1 MNRTLISFIVALAV
15 LLMVLNSRQYLKPDN
30 QFPGAKE
37 ASKPQQHELNTEE
50 WKELSRPELHFSIM
64 LPSKFHHSSDRS
76 RDPRTKELL
85 VYDTFVAADEE
96 GQGYMVN
103 VITFPKTFETKEI
116 TATLKNIV
124 TDIISRNSENKLIS
138 LKEGQ
143 FQTYK
148 AYDFS
153 YNNGDRRIHGKVF
166 TVNDTVYMLG
176 VIDTYQEHDTKE
188 FDYFINSFKFINPP
202 ATK

>member
-1 MNRTLISFIVALAV
+1 MNRALIALVVALAV

-30 QFPGAKE
+30 QFPGAQGSRSQK
-37 ASKPQQHELNTEE
+37 HDLNIED
-50 WKELSRPELHFSIM
+50 WKELSSPELHFSIM
-64 LPSKFHHSSDRS
+64 MPSKYHHSSDRS
-76 RDPRTKELL
+76 RDPRTQEPL
-85 VYDTFVAADEE
+85 VYDTYVAADDE

-124 TDIISRNSENKLIS
+124 TDIISRNKENHLDS

-143 FQTYK
+143 FQNNK
-148 AYDFS
+148 AYDFAYS
-153 YNNGDRRIHGKVF
+153 NGDRKIHGKVF
-166 TVNDTVYMLG
+166 ALSDTVYMLG
-176 VIDTYQEHDTKE
+176 VIDTIKEQDIKE

-202 ATK
+202 TTP